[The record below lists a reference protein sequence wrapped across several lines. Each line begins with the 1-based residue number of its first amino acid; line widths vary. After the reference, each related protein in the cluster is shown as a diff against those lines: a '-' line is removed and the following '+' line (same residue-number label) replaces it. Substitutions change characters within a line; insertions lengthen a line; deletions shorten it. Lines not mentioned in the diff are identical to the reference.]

1 MTFRHIETNVPRLDR
16 YDINGLRH
24 YNTPAGLL
32 PSITTVLGYG
42 DNSWVD
48 EWKARVGEDQANK
61 IMRQACNRG
70 TQLHKFCEDYLQNKP
85 VNLKMPMD
93 FALFGSIRKH
103 LNLIDD
109 VHLQETPLYS
119 AILGI
124 AGTVDCIAKYD
135 GVLSVIDF
143 KTAAEVKD
151 KSWIDSYFIQT
162 TAYCHMAKESAGLDI
177 DQIVIIMATESG
189 IGHVY
194 IETKDKWLEPLSKK
208 IQVFR
213 DSVKY

>member
-1 MTFRHIETNVPRLDR
+1 MTFRQIETIVPRLDR
-16 YDINGLRH
+16 FDINGLR
-24 YNTPAGLL
+24 YYDTPKGLF

-48 EWKARVGEDQANK
+48 EWKARVGEAEANK

-70 TQLHKFCEDYLQNKP
+70 TRLHKFCEDYLQNKS

-93 FALFGSIRKH
+93 IALFGSIQKY
-103 LNLIDD
+103 LDQIDD
-109 VHLQETPLYS
+109 VYLQEAALYS

-124 AGTVDCIAKYD
+124 AGTVDCIAKYN

-143 KTAAEVKD
+143 KTSGEVKD
-151 KSWIDSYFIQT
+151 KSWIDSYFMQT

-189 IGHVY
+189 IGQVY
-194 IETKDKWLEPLSKK
+194 IEHKDKWLAPLKNK
-208 IQVFR
+208 IQLFN
-213 DSVKY
+213 SVI